1 MLKRITNLFKANA
14 AQHKV
19 EIARLEALL
28 KSSLWQTK
36 GVSQR
41 FKTYETNAEETIA
54 TSKQRIKK
62 LEQLLEASEAKYADV
77 NQECIDHH
85 TKLKD
90 TEDLLENQ
98 RVLTKTIHL
107 KYNTLRSRVSIAL
120 NLADEER

>member
-1 MLKRITNLFKANA
+1 MFKTDIS
-14 AQHKV
+14 QYES
-19 EIARLEALL
+19 EIARLKDLL
-28 KSSLWQTK
+28 KNALWQTED
-36 GVSQR
+36 VSRR
-41 FKTYETNAEETIA
+41 FKSYETNTKDIL
-54 TSKQRIKK
+54 TSARQRIQEM
-62 LEQLLEASEAKYADV
+62 EQLLEASEAKYADV

-90 TEDLLENQ
+90 AEDLLENQ